1 MSIEHWL
8 SLPVCFI
15 VTALAIKHFRHRAR
29 TWGLVDHPNERK
41 LHTDKTPLVG
51 GLAIFLG
58 LLFAFGVWAPEQAT
72 FRFFILAASLVVAVG
87 IVDDRYDISIRMR
100 LLGQV
105 LAATLIVISG
115 DARIDSVGNLLGNGE
130 ILLGPLAGGFT
141 VFAVVGVM
149 NAFNMVDGIDGL
161 LGSLVLVAVA
171 AFAVLCLSVGNSI
184 LFFVSAIIFA
194 ALIPYLYANMK
205 PEGHSCKVFMGDAGS
220 MLLGFTI
227 SWLFIMGSQP
237 AGPLPQVMEPITAL
251 FFVAVPFW
259 DLQTVVARRLKQRRN
274 PFRADRQHI
283 HHLYEKAGYS
293 KRVTLTSLL
302 IIGSLI
308 AGVGIFMQLLSVSE
322 PTRLL
327 VFAAIGG
334 GFVYLTKFLKDKM
347 TKQTKLQQG

>member
-1 MSIEHWL
+1 MIIEHWL

-29 TWGLVDHPNERK
+29 IWGLVDHPNERK

-58 LLFAFGVWAPEQAT
+58 LLFAFGVWAPEHAT

-105 LAATLIVISG
+105 LAAILIVISG
-115 DARIDSVGNLLGNGE
+115 DTRIDSLGNLLGNGD

-161 LGSLVLVAVA
+161 LGSLVLVGVA
-171 AFAVLCLSVGNSI
+171 AFATLCLLVGNST
-184 LFFVSAIIFA
+184 LFFVSTLIIS

-205 PEGHSCKVFMGDAGS
+205 PAGHSCKVFMGDAGS
-220 MLLGFTI
+220 MLLGFTV

-237 AGPLPQVMEPITAL
+237 SGPLPQVMEPITAL

-259 DLQTVVARRLKQRRN
+259 DLQTVVARRLKQKRN

-293 KRVTLTSLL
+293 KRTTLISLL
-302 IIGSLI
+302 VIGVLI
-308 AGVGIFMQLLSVSE
+308 AGIGILMQLLAVSE
-322 PTRLL
+322 PARLL
-327 VFAAIGG
+327 AFALIGG
-334 GFVYLTKFLKDKM
+334 GFVFLTKFLKDKM
-347 TKQTKLQQG
+347 TKESKL